1 MLYDFYFVRDRAV
14 KTLPIHR
21 FSARYSRAQLVWV
34 HFTIDVSV
42 VQVIGPI

>member
-1 MLYDFYFVRDRAV
+1 MLNHFYFVRDRAV

-34 HFTIDVSV
+34 HFTIDVAIV
-42 VQVIGPI
+42 EVIGLE